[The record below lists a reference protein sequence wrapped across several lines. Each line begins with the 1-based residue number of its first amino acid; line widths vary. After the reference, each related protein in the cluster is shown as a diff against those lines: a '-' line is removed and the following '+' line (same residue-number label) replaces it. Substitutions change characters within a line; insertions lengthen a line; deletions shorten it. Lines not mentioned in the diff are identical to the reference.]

1 LKARLS
7 LLRRLTYTHVLLEIT
22 HHNHTQCLPNDL
34 LPKDRRRLLSRQ
46 SLKPKVQH
54 RTKDK
59 LLEEPTQPS
68 PSNRLPKPVLPEHQ
82 LLHLASHPLELL
94 PPQTL
99 PYNELAQ
106 PVARAVGRPQLEDG
120 LLSQSPNS
128 LVVDRKSLVRNSRK
142 RKLSA
147 VRRKVRRRQKKTNGT
162 AEEMPRVG
170 VVPSEGGSVVATW
183 VRASARSPT
192 HLS

>member
-1 LKARLS
+1 
-7 LLRRLTYTHVLLEIT
+7 
-22 HHNHTQCLPNDL
+22 
-34 LPKDRRRLLSRQ
+34 
-46 SLKPKVQH
+46 
-54 RTKDK
+54 
-59 LLEEPTQPS
+59 
-68 PSNRLPKPVLPEHQ
+68 VLPGHQ

-94 PPQTL
+94 RRQTL
-99 PYNELAQ
+99 PCNELAQ
-106 PVARAVGRPQLEDG
+106 LVARAVGLPQLEEG

-142 RKLSA
+142 KRPSAGKKRVRKKQ
-147 VRRKVRRRQKKTNGT
+147 RKINGT
-162 AEEMPRVG
+162 AEEMLRAG